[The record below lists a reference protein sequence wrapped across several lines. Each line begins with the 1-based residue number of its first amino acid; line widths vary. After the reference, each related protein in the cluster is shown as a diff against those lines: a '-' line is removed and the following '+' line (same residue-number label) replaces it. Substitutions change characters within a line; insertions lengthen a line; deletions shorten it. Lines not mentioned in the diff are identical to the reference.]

1 MKPVNDSSLYTY
13 IYFRLKRLTWWR
25 RNAKK
30 TVDSFFS
37 KPVPGTSTQIQDDT
51 GRQYGIQVKYVK
63 MQLLTGNF
71 KDIYS
76 FHIPAKYTHY
86 TTLFTLPELLSS
98 PPVLSGVRVTRS
110 LVLYVFFV
118 DRCLSFCT
126 FSFGHC
132 VTHLFFDIR
141 ILIVPLVSSNSSCLT
156 GRNYERN
163 KIDVP

>member
-118 DRCLSFCT
+118 DRCLSFWALCYT
-126 FSFGHC
+126 SVLRYTDSDCPFGIFK
-132 VTHLFFDIR
+132 LFLPHR
-141 ILIVPLVSSNSSCLT
+141 TQLRT
-156 GRNYERN
+156 
-163 KIDVP
+163 K